1 MASFNS
7 VQMIGNLTRDPEVK
21 YLPSGVAVCELNIA
35 VNSSYFNK
43 KTNQKVE
50 ECDFFGVVCW
60 NKTAELAG
68 QYLSK
73 GRSIFVSGRLKN
85 ESYEKDGKRITK
97 TKIVAEDLQFLGGG
111 NSSNERPA
119 APKQADAPSSFD
131 DAPQGDGDDV
141 PF

>member
-7 VQMIGNLTRDPEVK
+7 VTLIGNLTRDPEVR

-85 ESYEKDGKRITK
+85 ESYEKDGKRVTK

-131 DAPQGDGDDV
+131 DAPQGDGDEV

>member
-1 MASFNS
+1 MPSYNS
-7 VQMIGNLTRDPEVK
+7 VTLIGNLTRDPEVK
-21 YLPSGVAVCELNIA
+21 FLPSGVAVCELNIA

-73 GRSIFVSGRLKN
+73 GRPVFVSGRLKN
-85 ESYEKDGKRITK
+85 ESYEKDGKKVTK
-97 TKIVAEDLQFLGGG
+97 TKIVAEDLQFLGGS
-111 NSSNERPA
+111 NSERA
-119 APKQADAPSSFD
+119 ATKQQTPQSFD
-131 DAPQGDGDDV
+131 DAPQGDDQDYT